1 MFEALKS
8 AAIENVW
15 AAAGITGFASFLMGL
30 AACGLLRRAQAKLG
44 FGDQRVGNVRLL
56 IEALDNIPQA
66 FCVFDR
72 KQCLV
77 ACNRRYAELH
87 ALTNDLVRPGTL
99 LRQIFEHRITI
110 GKYPGN
116 DPQRWMEERLA
127 SVKENKPNQTVIK
140 LNDGSILHTSRKPMS
155 GGGWVA
161 TDEDVTERHLAE
173 QQSAALAEQEKRR
186 AVVDEAI
193 KSFRESIAALLH
205 TVGDTVMDLRAT
217 ATTLSTSSSQTSQR
231 AKAAVQSSH
240 RASESVKSAATAAE
254 ELLQSIA
261 EINRQLQAA
270 TEVVHV
276 AVGDANVMNDEI
288 TKLAH
293 AAKEIGDVIGTIR
306 HIAKQT
312 NLLALNATIEA
323 ARAGEKGK
331 GFAVV
336 AAEVKSL
343 AMQTAKATETIVA
356 YIAAV
361 QISTTGAVESIS
373 RNTERMKEINGRTS
387 DVAANVRQQSL
398 ATGEIS
404 CSVAGAASDANEIVT
419 VLAELNQGA
428 TETRQSATKVLV
440 ASESVEATA
449 TKLREHVESF
459 LSKVAV

>member
-1 MFEALKS
+1 
-8 AAIENVW
+8 
-15 AAAGITGFASFLMGL
+15 
-30 AACGLLRRAQAKLG
+30 
-44 FGDQRVGNVRLL
+44 
-56 IEALDNIPQA
+56 
-66 FCVFDR
+66 
-72 KQCLV
+72 
-77 ACNRRYAELH
+77 
-87 ALTNDLVRPGTL
+87 
-99 LRQIFEHRITI
+99 
-110 GKYPGN
+110 
-116 DPQRWMEERLA
+116 MEERLA

-173 QQSAALAEQEKRR
+173 QQSVALAEQEKRR

-404 CSVAGAASDANEIVT
+404 RSVAGAASDANEIVT
-419 VLAELNQGA
+419 ALAELNQGA